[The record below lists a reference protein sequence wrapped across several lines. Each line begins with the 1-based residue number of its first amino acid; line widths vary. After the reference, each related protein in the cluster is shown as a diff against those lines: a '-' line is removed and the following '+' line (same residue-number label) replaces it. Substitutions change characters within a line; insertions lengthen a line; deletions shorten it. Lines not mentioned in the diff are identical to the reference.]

1 LASDARA
8 DLSTVSTGDSPAAI
22 GPYSQGVI
30 HGNVVYTA
38 GQIPLHPDSMEI
50 VGADIESQSEQVM
63 ANLDAVLR
71 AAGAS
76 LGSVIKTTCFLVD
89 LGDFQAFNA
98 IYARWFGEHKPARST
113 VQVSKL
119 PRGVLVEVDCVAAI
133 PQPT

>member
-1 LASDARA
+1 MASDTRA
-8 DLSTVSTGDSPAAI
+8 ELTIVSTGDAPAAI
-22 GPYSQGVI
+22 GPYSQAVI
-30 HGNVVYTA
+30 AGNFVYTA
-38 GQIPLHPDSMEI
+38 GQIPLDPNSMD
-50 VGADIESQSEQVM
+50 VDGTDIETQSERVM

-98 IYARWFGEHKPARST
+98 IYGRWFGEHKPARST

-119 PRGVLVEVDCVAAI
+119 PRGVLVEVECVAAI
-133 PQPT
+133 P